1 MIKNLKAILS
11 CATAVASLSTIAVGA
26 SVATISGC
34 ADDEAGCPAA
44 CPAACP
50 AGCPAPAGDA
60 QTPPQGTDSV
70 ISAWLTAGSY
80 KGAGWK
86 CETAVH
92 ANRSPSPHGMNKI
105 CNNTVLSGTVAPAM
119 YNFGAASVKE
129 LYAADGTTLIGH
141 ATSLKLLDGPS
152 DGSKWYFYEK
162 LNGSVITNGK
172 GKMDNTDLCSSCH
185 AGAGSDAGHSGR
197 DFVYTQVP

>member
-11 CATAVASLSTIAVGA
+11 CATAVASLSTVAAVA
-26 SVATISGC
+26 AVVTTAGC
-34 ADDEAGCPAA
+34 SDEEEAGCPAA
-44 CPAACP
+44 CPASCP
-50 AGCPAPAGDA
+50 AEAGDA
-60 QTPPQGTDSV
+60 QTPPQGTDAV

-86 CETAVH
+86 CEPAVH

-105 CNNTVLSGTVAPAM
+105 CNNTKLTSSIAPGLYEFGT
-119 YNFGAASVKE
+119 ASVKE
-129 LYAADGTTLIGH
+129 LYMADGTTIAGY
-141 ATSLKLLDGPS
+141 ATSLKLVDGDS

-162 LNGSVITNGK
+162 MAGTVVYNGK
-172 GKMDNTDLCSSCH
+172 GTAANTDLCSGCH

>member
-1 MIKNLKAILS
+1 MIKNLKAILA
-11 CATAVASLSTIAVGA
+11 CATAVASLSTVAAVAAVVTTAG
-26 SVATISGC
+26 G

-44 CPAACP
+44 CPAS
-50 AGCPAPAGDA
+50 CPAPAGDA
-60 QTPPQGTDSV
+60 QTPPQGTDAV

-105 CNNTVLSGTVAPAM
+105 CNNTKLTATVAPGT
-119 YNFGAASVKE
+119 YGFGTASVKE
-129 LYAADGTTLIGH
+129 LYMADGTTIAGY
-141 ATSLKLLDGPS
+141 ATSLKLIDGDS
-152 DGSKWYFYEK
+152 DGGKWYFFEK
-162 LNGSVITNGK
+162 MGATVVANGK
-172 GKMDNTDLCSSCH
+172 GQANNSDLCSSCH